1 MMIILVLLIAGG
13 VVATVAVVLSSKS
26 KNGLARSL
34 VRARATGEVGG
45 LVAAIE
51 ASPAA
56 SRATLWDQ
64 AIGALWADYAREAAT
79 HLIMAG
85 AQRSDADILQYW
97 IQRVME
103 VEPEIAHEFFS
114 DDFLTVYFRPQVAA
128 GCGKCGCS

>member
-1 MMIILVLLIAGG
+1 MVMMVLIWVAIG
-13 VVATVAVVLSSKS
+13 VVVTAAVILGSKS
-26 KNGLARSL
+26 KSGLARGL
-34 VRARATGEVGG
+34 VKARATGEVGG

-51 ASPAA
+51 ASPVA

-79 HLIMAG
+79 NLIMAG

-103 VEPEIAHEFFS
+103 VEPEIAEAYFS
-114 DDFLTVYFRPQVAA
+114 EDFLAEHFRPQVAA
-128 GCGKCGCS
+128 GCGRCGCS

>member
-1 MMIILVLLIAGG
+1 MIGMVLIWLVIG
-13 VVATVAVVLSSKS
+13 VIVTAAIILSSKS
-26 KNGLARSL
+26 KGGLARSL
-34 VRARATGEVGG
+34 VKARATGEVGG

-51 ASPAA
+51 ASPEA

-85 AQRSDADILQYW
+85 AQRSEADILQYW

-103 VEPEIAHEFFS
+103 VEPELAHEHFS
-114 DDFLTVYFRPQVAA
+114 EDFLAEYFRPQVAA
-128 GCGKCGCS
+128 GCGRCGCS